1 MAGIMSTTKRGLPA
15 LQQRAVSPLREM
27 ENWIERFWGDDGNGW
42 GTPMLSPPLDLSETA
57 DAVNLRL
64 DLPGVEAGEID
75 IQVNSRQ
82 LTITGERKNEQEET
96 GQTFHRVE
104 RSLGRFSR
112 SVMLPCEVQEDK
124 VEARYQDGVL
134 QIRLPK
140 SPASKSRHI
149 KVKT

>member
-1 MAGIMSTTKRGLPA
+1 MAGIMSKTQRGLPA
-15 LQQRAVSPLREM
+15 LQQRTVSPLQEM
-27 ENWIERFWGDDGNGW
+27 ESWIERFWGDDGKGW

-82 LTITGERKNEQEET
+82 LTITGERKNEQEEK

-112 SVMLPCEVQEDK
+112 SVMLPCEVQDDK